1 MKGKTSKDARAG
13 VRAENAGGK
22 KQLEAGVKATGAG
35 VGEIGARAQ
44 AKTDDRTEKKRSVH
58 VKAAFVDGDAE
69 SEKIRGT
76 AQKAETQAPAGTRK
90 QKREWTQLDRYRRL
104 IKERMTALGVYKPQY
119 MALIE
124 RTAKLYV
131 MLAKLEKEYEKSDM
145 EPYIEYT
152 NKAGHTNLIP
162 NPMIKSIEDAYAELM
177 LHERELGL
185 TPAAMRKMGAAAEAP
200 KEKSPLEAALEK
212 LSGG

>member
-13 VRAENAGGK
+13 VRAENAGSK
-22 KQLEAGVKATGAG
+22 PRKEASAKVTHIEADEQGLRVKAM
-35 VGEIGARAQ
+35 
-44 AKTDDRTEKKRSVH
+44 
-58 VKAAFVDGDAE
+58 FVDGDAE
-69 SEKIRGT
+69 SEKVKEMAKKT
-76 AQKAETQAPAGTRK
+76 EPQAPAGTRK

-119 MALIE
+119 AALIE

-131 MLAKLEKEYEKSDM
+131 KLAALEKKYESSGM

-152 NKAGHTNLIP
+152 NKAGHTNLVP
-162 NPMIKSIEDAYAELM
+162 NPVIKSIEDAYAELM